1 MKKFVFLIV
10 ALALAVIFIP
20 WLQPKGSAMDQH
32 QATFLV
38 NQKTYINDGQTIATD
53 VSPFVRDG
61 RVYVPVRYLGRALGI
76 SNDNIT
82 WDGMSQTVTFD
93 TDAAAI
99 RLTVGSNLLYVGEQE
114 RSMDVAPLV
123 VSDRVF
129 IPARWLAE
137 ALKYEVEW
145 DEATQAV
152 LIGPPGNLPGP
163 PPEAA
168 DLPVVGTY
176 DNLKSLLANLQTQAS
191 NDRRVMVGAPAGTGA
206 MKQES
211 AKSAVTN
218 NQSVAANDADY
229 SKTNVQVEG
238 VDEADIVKTDGSYIY
253 LVKGQRVIIA
263 LAYPA
268 GDMKI
273 ISTLDFTDKNF
284 APNEM
289 YVDDKYL
296 IVIGQT
302 YRYRENPPGI
312 MPMNETS
319 KKISSLIYPPPYQ
332 RDTVKAIIYD
342 IGDKSA
348 VKQVRELELDG
359 RYVSS
364 RKIGEAFYLLANRS
378 IYYYSQKEIEDPKPF
393 YRDTAAGDAY
403 VDIDYSCIKCFPGFM
418 EPNYLIVA
426 GINLDRPDE
435 KADVNTYLGSGENI
449 YASMKNLYVA
459 VTSYQYR
466 ILEDSKTGLLPEPGY
481 VDSNKTKVYKFAL
494 NDGKLSYTAG
504 GEVPGTILNQFS
516 MDEYNDYF
524 RIATTSGDIWR
535 TGEYTSKNN
544 VYVLDSGLNVSGKL
558 EDIAPGERIYSVRF
572 VGDRGYMVTFKT
584 VDPFFV
590 IDLKEPGR
598 PQILGALKIPGYS
611 DYLHPYDE
619 NHIIGFGKDTI
630 ELGQKGGNNG
640 GTNSMAYYTGMKMA
654 IFDVTDVSNPVEMYK
669 EKIGDRGTDSEL
681 LRNHKALLFSKDK
694 NLLAFPVSL
703 MEVKGSEVQDSGF
716 PAYGQFVYQGA
727 YVYNIDLASGFTLK
741 GRISHLSDEDYKKA
755 GNYWYDSDKNVDRI
769 IYINDVLY
777 TLSGKYIK
785 ANSLNDLAEIGTLEI
800 K

>member
-1 MKKFVFLIV
+1 MKKLIVLIV

-38 NQKTYINDGQTIATD
+38 NQKMYINDGQTITTD
-53 VSPFVRDG
+53 VAPFIQDG
-61 RVYVPVRYLGRALGI
+61 RVYVPVRYLGRALGVPD
-76 SNDNIT
+76 DNIT
-82 WDGMSQTVTFD
+82 WDGMSQTVTFA
-93 TDAAAI
+93 TDSAAI
-99 RLTVGSNLLYVGEQE
+99 RMTVGSNLLYVGEQE
-114 RSMDVAPLV
+114 RSMDVAPVV

-137 ALKYEVEW
+137 ALKYEVDW

-152 LIGPPGNLPGP
+152 LIGPSGNLPGP
-163 PPEAA
+163 PTKAV

-176 DNLKSLLANLQTQAS
+176 DNLKSLLANLQTQA
-191 NDRRVMVGAPAGTGA
+191 NYDRRVLYSAPTGTGA
-206 MKQES
+206 AAPES
-211 AKSAVTN
+211 AKSAATT
-218 NQSVAANDADY
+218 QSVKNDSDY

-253 LVKGQRVIIA
+253 LVKGERVIIA

-273 ISTLDFTDKNF
+273 VSTLDFTDKNF

-289 YVDDKYL
+289 YVDDKHL

-302 YRYRENPPGI
+302 YKYRENPPMI

-319 KKISSLIYPPPYQ
+319 KKISPDIYPPPYQ

-378 IYYYSQKEIEDPKPF
+378 ICYYPQKEIEDPKPF

-403 VDIDYSCIKCFPGFM
+403 VDIDYSCIKCFPDFM
-418 EPNYLIVA
+418 VPNYLIVA

-435 KADVNTYLGSGENI
+435 KADVSTYLGSGENI

-459 VTSYQYR
+459 VTSYHYG
-466 ILEDSKTGLLPEPGY
+466 ILEDSINKILPGARP
-481 VDSNKTKVYKFAL
+481 VDRNKTKIYKFAL

-504 GEVPGTILNQFS
+504 GEVPGIILNQFS

-558 EDIAPGERIYSVRF
+558 EDIAPGEKIYSVRF

-598 PQILGALKIPGYS
+598 PQILGALKIPGFS

-630 ELGQKGGNNG
+630 ELGQKVDNNG

-694 NLLAFPVSL
+694 NLLAFPVNL

-741 GRISHLSDEDYKKA
+741 GRITHLSDEDYKKA

-785 ANSLNDLAEIGTLEI
+785 ANSLNDLAEIGSLEI